1 MSVLDELVTDRTQA
15 DVDTLNDKGT
25 YNAADLNRVGEAVSL
40 LAAGLESMGMS
51 APVAPVTDWTDGGV
65 PNAEQMSVYLRDV
78 TTIQTRLQALAGD
91 APQIP
96 ASMEGLTY
104 TGANAIEEVLSLMAG
119 TLDGMEAAAELRQ
132 ANTFFMTAGGV
143 FNNAG

>member
-15 DVDTLNDKGT
+15 DVDALNDKGT

-78 TTIQTRLQALAGD
+78 TTIQTRLQALTGE

-104 TGANAIEEVLSLMAG
+104 TGANAIEETLVLMAG
-119 TLDGMEAAAELRQ
+119 TLDDMEAAAELRQ
-132 ANTFFMTAGGV
+132 ADTIFMESGGL
-143 FNNAG
+143 FNAG

>member
-15 DVDTLNDKGT
+15 DVDALNDKGT

-51 APVAPVTDWTDGGV
+51 APVAPVTDWTDGDV
-65 PNAEQMSVYLRDV
+65 PNADQMSVYLRDV
-78 TTIQTRLQALAGD
+78 STIQTRLQALAGD

-104 TGANAIEEVLSLMAG
+104 TGANAIEETLVLMAG
-119 TLDGMEAAAELRQ
+119 TLDDMEAAAELRQ
-132 ANTFFMTAGGV
+132 ADTIFMESGGL
-143 FNNAG
+143 FNAG